1 MPTKHK
7 KAKKLAGHARRDD
20 IVRALADGYTQAVVA
35 KRFGVTQPRIS
46 QIYHDEL
53 RLLADSR
60 KEHAA
65 TALDAELS
73 KLAALEQRS
82 RRAEALAL
90 KGWRRSLTDRVKKT
104 ATQRATAG
112 PGGAPERRVETEG
125 QAGDPAFIG
134 QMLRAQQT
142 RLNIV
147 ERRSKLLGLDAPE
160 KHALT
165 DPEGKDVLAQAM
177 EGLSPAVLADLHRR
191 AADKWAKKMARK
203 R

>member
-7 KAKKLAGHARRDD
+7 KAKKLETDARRDE
-20 IVRALADGYTQAVVA
+20 IVRALAEGYSQAVVA

-53 RLLADSR
+53 RRLADSR
-60 KEHAA
+60 KEHTA
-65 TALDAELS
+65 TALDAELA

-82 RRAEALAL
+82 RRTEAMAL

-104 ATQRATAG
+104 ATQKATAG

-125 QAGDPAFIG
+125 QAGDPAFIA

-142 RLNIV
+142 RLNV
-147 ERRSKLLGLDAPE
+147 LERRCKLLGLDAPE

-165 DPEGKDVLAQAM
+165 DPQGKDLLEQAM
-177 EGLSPAVLADLHRR
+177 EGLSPAVMADLHRR
-191 AADKWAKKMARK
+191 AYDRWAKKADK
-203 R
+203 P

>member
-1 MPTKHK
+1 MPVKHK
-7 KAKKLAGHARRDD
+7 KAKKLETHARRDE
-20 IVRALADGYTQAVVA
+20 IVRALAEGYSQAVVA

-53 RLLADSR
+53 RRLSDSR

-73 KLAALEQRS
+73 KLSALEQRA

-90 KGWRRSLTDRVKKT
+90 KGWRRSVQDRVKKT

-134 QMLRAQQT
+134 QMLKAQQT

-147 ERRSKLLGLDAPE
+147 ERRCKLLGLDAPE

-165 DPEGKDVLAQAM
+165 DPQGKDLLERAM
-177 EGLSPAVLADLHRR
+177 EGLSPAVMADLHRR
-191 AADKWAKKMARK
+191 AFDRWSKMASK
-203 R
+203 P

>member
-7 KAKKLAGHARRDD
+7 KAKKLESHARRDE
-20 IVRALADGYTQAVVA
+20 IVRAIAEGYTQEVVA
-35 KRFGVTQPRIS
+35 KRFGVSRPRIS

-53 RLLADSR
+53 RRLAESR
-60 KEHAA
+60 KEHTA
-65 TALDAELS
+65 TALDAELA
-73 KLAALEQRS
+73 KLVALEQRA

-90 KGWRRSLTDRVKKT
+90 RGWRRSLTDRVKKT

-125 QAGDPAFIG
+125 QAGDPAFIA

-147 ERRSKLLGLDAPE
+147 ERRCKLLGLDAPE

-165 DPEGKDVLAQAM
+165 DPEGKDVLEQAM
-177 EGLSPAVLADLHRR
+177 EGLSPAVMADLHRR
-191 AADKWAKKMARK
+191 AYDRWAKKADK
-203 R
+203 P